1 MNIRLLFSIFCFFFN
16 FFSLESASNV
26 SVFNLCVCVCFYV
39 ACHFLYLNSSRKSA
53 FQHECTIEKKLK
65 LLKDNSPH
73 IFPFLLLIYSCH
85 KTETENDFTDY
96 FLMFFLLHF
105 SQVKNFFFFPFNC
118 VVYKYNNSNSLKSY
132 SLLTIRTFCFHPSP
146 GDYF

>member
-1 MNIRLLFSIFCFFFN
+1 MNRLLFSIFFCFFFN

-26 SVFNLCVCVCFYV
+26 SVFNLCVCV
-39 ACHFLYLNSSRKSA
+39 FLCCMSFSLPKQ
-53 FQHECTIEKKLK
+53 FTEEHECTIEKKLK

-96 FLMFFLLHF
+96 FLMFFFLLHF
-105 SQVKNFFFFPFNC
+105 SQVKNFFFL
-118 VVYKYNNSNSLKSY
+118 S
-132 SLLTIRTFCFHPSP
+132 I
-146 GDYF
+146 